1 MDNLNNIPNSGN
13 WGDAASK
20 LNDNFNKV
28 KQAVTTIENTSK
40 NNKGY
45 FSSLSALNTAFP
57 SPKTGQ
63 TAYVYSEASS
73 TKYYIY
79 NAFNGGWVTASVEA
93 PSIGVDISEYTKT
106 GGSTKTT
113 KEVEDEIVQ
122 LAGSVKNT
130 NPNYSLINF
139 VNGEIDISGDKIT
152 FIRNPLLYNLSTG
165 HRVYLFPVDTSFPH
179 EVTLNYGKLTAL
191 PVSVFESTHAATYLP
206 DDSFVEID
214 YGATTDDLIVL
225 WGRSTSNTEL
235 QYLGISTR
243 YTNTLKPPLYDFI
256 DSFKLV
262 TGYTLE
268 QGGITNG
275 VLVNRNDRIRTS
287 FIEAGFLSRIEV
299 PPTHKYLISYYDIN
313 KEHLHSTDFIP
324 NSSNHLPVK
333 GAFYVR
339 VVFGTMSNSNLLP
352 ETFGEKIYCSPLT
365 AINPN
370 NLRDKRI
377 VEDDAIVMTQGGL
390 GFPSAGADE
399 NSRADRIRSGY
410 IAVDYIERLEF
421 NSGFQAAIYTFD
433 KEKNNYVFLP
443 FRASPFEG
451 IAVDGFIRILVGV
464 AGGGDIHPDAET
476 GLKLTYV
483 PKYALYG
490 TSGVPEGGES
500 GDVLT
505 PDGWQSGYAKITDVN
520 EQLILFESQIED
532 TVDNYKGETNYQI
545 NALENF
551 VSGNLSEKVSYSDLS
566 QSLSEYQKKNE
577 PALSLAPNTVTPQ
590 TLSESTRQ
598 LIETSGGGTIT
609 NNADDE
615 DLEVVGGSLKLK
627 GEGVVRFRAKETPAL
642 NYSELVRCKSY
653 GLPIQ
658 IMDVIDLSHSNG
670 AVRDIDLDGFT
681 LKFVGNGQIKNCQ
694 ITGAVNIE
702 AGRRKIFDNVY
713 FHRWRIGGVNQIN
726 KDSINNIYLTGTEMD
741 IYNLRTKE
749 LSISNTTTPVNPFN
763 CSFTA
768 LKIGSFFTPVLEGE
782 QYVYK
787 ENNNTLL
794 TFVQVGDKIRIPIR
808 KDYVF
813 TDDVG
818 NIIESTVDI
827 KTKETNYVEINPGN
841 VRVSRLIPPTL
852 IRTAVIK
859 SNLLPEWF
867 GAISNNQGV
876 DNTIPFQTMHVC
888 QGVIDF
894 SPSSTYHLNGDVR
907 VYGGIIINGN
917 KSILRLKNNSTAKCL
932 YEVETRVIQDEITIY
947 DLNLEGNKSNNTLE
961 QDGIY
966 IDFHQGR
973 YQPFDGY
980 SVNNT
985 YWYNLKVQNF
995 TGSGIVCGSPGTS
1008 HIYSS
1013 YFSGN
1018 NVDGISWA
1026 VEHFTLINCTCW
1038 GNGRHGV
1045 FASGNHW
1052 RIIGGAY
1059 AHNGAGDNIH
1069 CLGASE
1075 SQIIGC
1081 STIHS
1086 GKFIAAEGGGYEASP
1101 LNVYGYIWVGE
1112 GQGTHKMVG
1121 GNGIYLR
1128 DSSRI
1133 SILGVRIN
1141 NQNADGIHMIDSTN
1155 IVFANGQINQP
1166 NMTRGEWGD
1175 VGGSHKANLI
1185 IDNSLLSAG
1194 FIVSNHND
1202 NNVKWFGR
1210 GDGEADWNNL
1220 MGTFNEFGFG
1230 SFEIRD
1236 SYVSLNR
1243 PIGASLHLSGRI
1255 TILSGQD
1262 GAIGR
1267 VFIELMDENCN
1278 RFYRHFHVNMTTGV
1292 YSNDTGWK

>member
-1 MDNLNNIPNSGN
+1 MDNLNNIPNVGN
-13 WGDAASK
+13 WGDAASR
-20 LNDNFNKV
+20 LNDNFNKI
-28 KQAVTTIENTSK
+28 KQAVTTVENASK

-45 FSSLSALNTAFP
+45 FTSLSALNTAFP
-57 SPKTGQ
+57 SPKDGQ
-63 TAYVYSEASS
+63 TAYVYDEGSS
-73 TKYYIY
+73 TNYYIY
-79 NAFNGGWVTASVEA
+79 NAVDGEWVASSIEA
-93 PSIGVDISEYTKT
+93 PSVGVDLEGYTKT

-113 KEVEDEIVQ
+113 KEVEDDLAQ
-122 LAGSVKNT
+122 LADSVKNA

-165 HRVYLFPVDTSFPH
+165 HRVYLFPQNTSFPH
-179 EVTLNYGKLTAL
+179 EVTLNQGKLTAL
-191 PVSVFESTHAATYLP
+191 PVSVFESANAASYLP
-206 DDSFVEID
+206 SDSFVEID

-225 WGRSTSNTEL
+225 WGRSSSTL
-235 QYLGISTR
+235 LHYLGISTR

-256 DSFKLV
+256 DSFELV

-275 VLVNRNDRIRTS
+275 VLNDRDDRIRTS

-299 PPTHKYLISYYDIN
+299 PPTYKYFISYYDIN
-313 KEHLHSTDFIP
+313 KEHLHSTDFFL

-339 VVFGTMSNSNLLP
+339 VVFGDQSNSNLLP

-370 NLRDKRI
+370 DLRDKRI
-377 VEDDAIVMTQGGL
+377 VEDDAIVMTQGSISTL
-390 GFPSAGADE
+390 DAHEF
-399 NSRADRIRSGY
+399 SRTDRIRSGY
-410 IAVDYIERLEF
+410 IAVNYIERLEF
-421 NSGFQAAIYTFD
+421 NPGFEVAIFSFD
-433 KEKNNYVFLP
+433 KEKNYHVYLDF
-443 FRASPFEG
+443 ASSPFEG
-451 IAVDGFIRILVGV
+451 ISVDGFIRIVV
-464 AGGGDIHPDAET
+464 RATGGGDIQPDAET

-505 PDGWQSGYAKITDVN
+505 PEGWQSGYAKITDVN
-520 EQLILFESQIED
+520 EQLILFENQIED
-532 TVDNYKGETNYQI
+532 TVDNYKGDTDAQI

-590 TLSESTRQ
+590 TLSESTIQ

-609 NNADDE
+609 NLPDDE
-615 DLEVVGGSLKLK
+615 DITSEDNLLKLK
-627 GEGVVRFRAKETPAL
+627 DTDVTRFRLKATPAE
-642 NYSELVRCKSY
+642 NYQEMLRCLST
-653 GLPIQ
+653 G
-658 IMDVIDLSHSNG
+658 MVIEIKDSVDLSHSDGSIRTIN
-670 AVRDIDLDGFT
+670 LDGHT
-681 LKFVGNGQIKNCQ
+681 LKFVGNGRIKNCLLLGSLS
-694 ITGAVNIE
+694 IDAE
-702 AGRRKIFDNVY
+702 RRQIFDNVY
-713 FHRWRIGGVNQIN
+713 FHRWRIGGVDQIN
-726 KDSINNIYLTGTEMD
+726 KDSINNIYLTGTDMD
-741 IYNLRTKE
+741 IYNLRIKE
-749 LSISNTTTPVNPFN
+749 LSVSNTTTPVNPFN

-768 LKIGSFFTPVLEGE
+768 LKIGSFFTPVLEGG

-794 TFVQVGDKIRIPIR
+794 TFVQVDDKIRIPIR

-813 TDDVG
+813 TDDAG

-827 KTKETNYVEINPGN
+827 KTKETNYVEIDPSN

-852 IRTAVIK
+852 NRTAVIK

-867 GAISNNQGV
+867 GAISDNQGV

-894 SPSSTYHLNGDVR
+894 SPSSTYYLNGDVR

-932 YEVETRVIQDEITIY
+932 YEVETRERQDEITIY

-966 IDFHQGR
+966 IDFHEGR
-973 YQPFDGY
+973 YQPFNGY

-1026 VEHFTLINCTCW
+1026 VEHFTLMNCTCW

-1069 CLGASE
+1069 CLGAFE

-1081 STIHS
+1081 STIDS
-1086 GKFIAAEGGGYEASP
+1086 GRFIAEEGGGYEASP

-1112 GQGTHKMVG
+1112 GQGTHKLVG

-1128 DSSRI
+1128 DCSSI

-1141 NQNADGIHMIDSTN
+1141 NQNADGIHMINSTN
-1155 IVFANGQINQP
+1155 IVFANGQINAP

-1175 VGGSHKANLI
+1175 VGGSHKANLR
-1185 IDNSLLSAG
+1185 IDNSLLSTG
-1194 FIVSNHND
+1194 FIVSNYND
-1202 NNVKWFGR
+1202 DNVKWFGR

-1243 PIGASLHLSGRI
+1243 PLGASTHLSGRI
-1255 TILSGQD
+1255 TILSGQN

-1278 RFYRHFHVNMTTGV
+1278 RFYRHFHVNMTTGA